1 MGNWARP
8 WRERHQLIVLPA
20 VLIGLV
26 AMVAPLAS
34 GTVAGSG
41 VSGLTPVSPQPVVL
55 LPDMT
60 PLKAREM
67 VIHLDDGHRRLRFT
81 AGLANIGRG
90 PMEVRPNNT
99 QPCAAHKRHASQ
111 IIYRDRD
118 RNHFFRRSVD
128 VEFTRRSAGCMVFH
142 PQHNHWHF
150 EAASRYTVYRPE
162 SAKNILVRARKM
174 SFCLRDSEPVPARL
188 GTFHHPQYYRECGR
202 DTAQGISTGWVD
214 VYSSDLFGQ
223 ALRLPDRLPDGVYC
237 LGIRVDP
244 LNELRE
250 SDEYNNESSR
260 PFRLRG
266 VGALSVKTD
275 ACRLDRSRPALGL
288 SPTSANG

>member
-1 MGNWARP
+1 MGNRARP

-20 VLIGLV
+20 VLVGLV
-26 AMVAPLAS
+26 ATVAPLAS
-34 GTVAGSG
+34 GTGAGSG
-41 VSGLTPVSPQPVVL
+41 VSGPTPVSRQSVVL

-60 PLKAREM
+60 PLKARDM
-67 VIHLDDGHRRLRFT
+67 VIYLDDGHRRLRFT

-111 IIYRDRD
+111 IIYRDLD

-174 SFCLRDSEPVPARL
+174 SFCLRDSELVPARL

-214 VYSSDLFGQ
+214 VYSSIFSARHSGCPTGSRT
-223 ALRLPDRLPDGVYC
+223 ACTAWASGWTRC
-237 LGIRVDP
+237 
-244 LNELRE
+244 NELRE

-260 PFRLRG
+260 PFRLHGDR
-266 VGALSVKTD
+266 ALSVKTD
-275 ACRLDRSRPALGL
+275 ACRLDRS
-288 SPTSANG
+288 